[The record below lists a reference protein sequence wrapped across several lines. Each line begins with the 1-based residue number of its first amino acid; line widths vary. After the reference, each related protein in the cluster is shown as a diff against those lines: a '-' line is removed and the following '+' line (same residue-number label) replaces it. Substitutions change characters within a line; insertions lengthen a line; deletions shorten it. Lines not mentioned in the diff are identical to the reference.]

1 MQQTRFAMER
11 DVPAAGQHPFKGSPV
26 MFSTPGLWR
35 QGKRDEVFGMIENCL
50 DSDASLFYLYAGLKG
65 LWMAERTLGEALS
78 YLRVAAEMK
87 TDDPNLQPVL
97 EEAGQ
102 NLVMFSSALSEA
114 ITSLGA
120 PTNQI

>member
-1 MQQTRFAMER
+1 MQQTLFAMER
-11 DVPAAGQHPFKGSPV
+11 DVPAPGGHPFKGSPV
-26 MFSTPGLWR
+26 MFSTLGLWP
-35 QGKRDEVFGMIENCL
+35 QGKWDEVFGMIENCL
-50 DSDASLFYLYAGLKG
+50 DSGASLFYLYAGLKG

-120 PTNQI
+120 PTNRI